1 MDWIYIILIIM
12 IFIFLMVIIIYL
24 YFLMRK
30 YKIDIIKKDK
40 SYELILSDMV
50 NMILNKKINVT
61 ENQNNS
67 KVKANRILRILD
79 AIE

>member
-30 YKIDIIKKDK
+30 YKTDIIRKNK

-50 NMILNKKINVT
+50 NMILNKK
-61 ENQNNS
+61 S
-67 KVKANRILRILD
+67 VK
-79 AIE
+79 